1 MLVILSIINSELSVI
16 SKTAT
21 YLDYYNWIDP
31 MLANLK
37 RHPIFRYQ
45 FLMYAY
51 LSTSAP
57 EDPSASVTV
66 GSGMRTFI
74 RRRRNFKIKSKTLLP
89 KRVWIV

>member
-37 RHPIFRYQ
+37 RHPI
-45 FLMYAY
+45 
-51 LSTSAP
+51 S
-57 EDPSASVTV
+57 D
-66 GSGMRTFI
+66 I
-74 RRRRNFKIKSKTLLP
+74 NF
-89 KRVWIV
+89 